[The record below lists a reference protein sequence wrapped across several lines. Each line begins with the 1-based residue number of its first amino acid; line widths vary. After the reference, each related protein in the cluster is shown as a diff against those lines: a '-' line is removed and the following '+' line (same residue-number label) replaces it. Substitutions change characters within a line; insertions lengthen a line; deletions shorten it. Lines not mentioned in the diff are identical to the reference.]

1 MGGSHGGAGYDAVRV
16 PEKRRGQRSGSDR
29 SARAHSDI
37 PDDRL
42 SVARTRRERK
52 ECRGQLRIRK
62 KFRRFQGHETRV
74 LARCKC
80 GRIFAKLGEKKTTDD
95 QFHKLLLRFSRL
107 PLVAFQKNEEPYDD
121 VNPSFKVMMKPLE
134 TFDGSNPLRIVDLFT
149 PTMKMHFSKFTIKSR
164 KEVLVGGL
172 KAAYVRMEYE
182 METQTGLTFPVS
194 FELWVVPRVK
204 HFFLIGAGM
213 KPGDTDAKREIRG
226 IVESIGFY

>member
-1 MGGSHGGAGYDAVRV
+1 MA
-16 PEKRRGQRSGSDR
+16 ERGMTRCGCQRSDADKG
-29 SARAHSDI
+29 
-37 PDDRL
+37 P
-42 SVARTRRERK
+42 ART
-52 ECRGQLRIRK
+52 G
-62 KFRRFQGHETRV
+62 V
-74 LARCKC
+74 LARIL
-80 GRIFAKLGEKKTTDD
+80 IFLTIGFLLPALGASAKNVEDNYVFESNFAGFRVTKPESWRVVNAEEYLLNLERKKLTDD

-107 PLVAFQKNEEPYDD
+107 PLVAFQKHEEPYDD

-134 TFDGSNPLRIVDLFT
+134 TFDRSNPLRIVDLFT
-149 PTMKMHFSKFTIKSR
+149 PTMKMHFSKFAIKSR

-182 METQTGLTFPVS
+182 VETQTGLTFPVS

-204 HFFLIGAGM
+204 HLFLIGAGM